1 MEERWCARSRWSTN
15 FSSVS
20 DLLEYRLE
28 GGVAVLVF
36 DDGKANVLRAKSIAA
51 LHAALDR
58 AEKEAASVALVG
70 RPGRFS
76 AGFDL
81 SVMGSNVDAMRAL
94 VRSGVELLLRIWEF
108 PRPFLAVCTGH
119 AVAGGAML
127 LLTADYR
134 LGVEGDW
141 KIGLN
146 EVSIGMPLP
155 IFAIELARARLD
167 PRLFTQSTLLGK
179 TYDGQAA
186 VTAGYLDEV
195 VPADSLLE
203 RGMELATQA
212 AALETSGFAP
222 SKARVRR
229 TLADYV
235 RSTLDADIAS
245 ITMPK
250 P

>member
-1 MEERWCARSRWSTN
+1 M
-15 FSSVS
+15 S

-36 DDGKANVLRAKSIAA
+36 DDGKANVLNDQSIAA

-58 AEKEAASVALVG
+58 AEREATAVALVG

-81 SVMGSNVDAMRAL
+81 SVMGSDVDSMRAL
-94 VRSGVELLLRIWEF
+94 VRSGAELLLRVWEF
-108 PRPFLAVCTGH
+108 PRPFIAVCTGH

-134 LGVEGDW
+134 LEVEGDW

-155 IFAIELARARLD
+155 IFAVELARARLD
-167 PRLFTQSTLLGK
+167 SRLFTQATLLGK
-179 TYDGQAA
+179 TFDGEGA
-186 VTAGYLDEV
+186 VAAGYLDEIV
-195 VPADSLLE
+195 NADDLLE
-203 RGMELATQA
+203 RGMALATQA
-212 AALETSGFAP
+212 ASLEPSGFGP
-222 SKARVRR
+222 SKARARR
-229 TLADYV
+229 ALAEFV
-235 RSTLDADIAS
+235 RSTLDDDMDS
-245 ITMPK
+245 ITMPA